1 MMFVDGLNVIS
12 DMNILNAITE
22 AIHFLKSCGC
32 ATPRLDA
39 EVLLSACLKKD
50 RTCFHIDREKSLTE
64 NELEEFQRCIERRR
78 VGEPVAYI
86 VGKKEFWSLP
96 FEVNK
101 HVLIPRPETE
111 IIVEEVLKVCSSLK
125 TRELRI
131 LEIGTGSGAISVSLA
146 HELKNAQII
155 ATDISQDAIN
165 VASRN
170 AQINNVASQIS
181 FLSGNLFEPVS
192 GKFDIIVS
200 NPPYISREEYG
211 CLPSGVRDFEPETA
225 LLAGADGTLFH
236 REIIKAAGIYLKAG
250 GWTFM
255 EIGAG
260 QKEMVE
266 FMLNEYGLYD
276 NIAFRNDY
284 AGIERVAIARR
295 VTTGG

>member
-1 MMFVDGLNVIS
+1 MMFVDDLNVIS
-12 DMNILNAITE
+12 DMNILNALTE
-22 AIHFLKSCGC
+22 AIHVLKSSGC

-39 EVLLSACLKKD
+39 EVLLSACLKMD
-50 RTCFHIDREKSLTE
+50 RTRFHIDREQSVTE
-64 NELEEFQRCIERRR
+64 KDYQEFRRCIERRR
-78 VGEPVAYI
+78 RGEPVAYI
-86 VGKKEFWSLP
+86 VGKKEFWSLL

-111 IIVEEVLKVCSSLK
+111 ILVEEVLKVCSSPK

-146 HELKNAQII
+146 HELQNAKIV
-155 ATDISQDAIN
+155 ATDNSQEAIN

-170 AQINNVASQIS
+170 AQINNVANQIS
-181 FLSGNLFEPVS
+181 FLSGNLFDPVS

-200 NPPYISREEYG
+200 NPPYISKEEYDR
-211 CLPSGVRDFEPETA
+211 LPSGVRDFEPEVA
-225 LLAGADGTLFH
+225 LLSGADGTAFH
-236 REIIKAAGIYLKAG
+236 KEIIKAGAIYLKQG
-250 GWTFM
+250 GWSFL

-266 FMLNEYGLYD
+266 FMLNESGLYD
-276 NIAFRNDY
+276 NIAFRDDY
-284 AGIERVAIARR
+284 AGIKRVANARR

>member
-1 MMFVDGLNVIS
+1 MDNLNVIS
-12 DMNILNAITE
+12 DMNISNSLNE
-22 AIHFLKSCGC
+22 AIQVLKSSGC

-39 EVLLSACLKKD
+39 EVLLSACLKMD
-50 RTCFHIDREKSLTE
+50 RTRFHIDRGQLLTE
-64 NELEEFQRCIERRR
+64 DEFQEFWRCIERRKR
-78 VGEPVAYI
+78 GEPVAYI

-111 IIVEEVLKVCSSLK
+111 ILVEEVLRICSSPK

-131 LEIGTGSGAISVSLA
+131 LEIGTGSGAISVTLA
-146 HELKNAQII
+146 HELKNVQIT

-165 VASRN
+165 IASRN
-170 AQINNVASQIS
+170 AQLNNVANQIS
-181 FLSGNLFEPVS
+181 FLLGNLFETVS

-200 NPPYISREEYG
+200 NPPYISKEEYDR
-211 CLPSGVRDFEPETA
+211 LPSGVRDFEPETA
-225 LLAGADGTLFH
+225 LLAGADGAFFH
-236 REIIKAAGIYLKAG
+236 IEIIKTGAIYLKPG

-266 FMLNEYGLYD
+266 NMLNESSLYD

-284 AGIERVAIARR
+284 AGVERVAIARR
-295 VTTGG
+295 MTTGG